1 MEQTKGSRTGL
12 VVVSLA
18 ILAFVA
24 GVGLGLLLGWIVVPV
39 EFVGTEMGDLAR
51 EYKDEFI
58 VLLASAYYADGNL
71 EKAQARLT
79 ALDLPNPQQSV
90 SSLIDRFSAEGR
102 SESDIRALVTLAD
115 AMGIA
120 RSNTVAYGPSPTLA
134 PNDASI
140 PRDGPLPTGAVPFG
154 PTPEP
159 PGTLFTI
166 VDSRLLHITENSGC
180 MGKHTI
186 YVEVRD
192 VDGLPLPGE
201 VVCRYRSLQAG
212 EPLACK
218 GSDATEDVPAGSVE
232 FDLDGTSDQVY
243 VASDMNG
250 NGPLSPLS
258 DMFSQADEEIPI
270 PWLIAAGYCAG
281 EDDCQTKIAE
291 HSLCRGHYSY
301 KVVFQRTR

>member
-102 SESDIRALVTLAD
+102 SETDIRALVALAD
-115 AMGIA
+115 ALGIA
-120 RSNTVAYGPSPTLA
+120 RSNTVDYGASSTLA

-140 PRDGPLPTGAVPFG
+140 PGDGPLPTGAVLFG
-154 PTPEP
+154 PTSEP
-159 PGTLFTI
+159 PGPLFTI
-166 VDSRLLHITENSGC
+166 AESRLLHITENSGC
-180 MGKHTI
+180 MGKHTV

-201 VVCRYRSLQAG
+201 VVCRYRSQQAG

-218 GSDATEDVPAGSVE
+218 GSGATEDGPAGSVE

-243 VASDMNG
+243 VASDVNG
-250 NGPLSPLS
+250 NDPLSPLS

-270 PWLIAAGYCAG
+270 PWLIAAGYCEA